1 MISLVVAVAENG
13 VIGSKNGLPW
23 HLPADLKKFKQ
34 LTTGHTIV
42 MGRKTWE
49 SIGRPLPERRMLV
62 VTRDPEKL
70 AGAPVEAFASLGAA
84 LAAAGEDEVFVIG
97 GGEIFREALPKAG
110 RVYLTRV
117 HAEIPGDVTF
127 PTLLE
132 SEWREVSREDHDAD
146 EKNLH
151 AYSFLSFERISQ

>member
-1 MISLVVAVAENG
+1 MISLIVAVAENG

-34 LTTGHTIV
+34 LTIGHTIV

-70 AGAPVEAFASLGAA
+70 AGAPVEAFISLDAA
-84 LAAAGEDEVFVIG
+84 LAAAGEDKVFVIG
-97 GGEIFREALPKAG
+97 GGEIYREALPIAG
-110 RVYLTRV
+110 RISLTRI

-127 PTLLE
+127 PELLD

-146 EKNLH
+146 EKNPH
-151 AYSFLSFERISQ
+151 AYSFLTYERISQ

>member
-13 VIGSKNGLPW
+13 VIGGKNGLPW

-34 LTTGHTIV
+34 LTTGHAII

-62 VTRDPEKL
+62 VTRDPAKL
-70 AGAPVEAFASLGAA
+70 AGAPVEAFASLEAA
-84 LAAAGEDEVFVIG
+84 LAAAGEGEVFVIG
-97 GGEIFREALPKAG
+97 GGEIFREALPKTG

-117 HAEIPGDVTF
+117 QVEIPGDVTF
-127 PTLLE
+127 PDMPE
-132 SEWREVSREDHDAD
+132 REWREISREDHAAD
-146 EKNLH
+146 EKNPY
-151 AYSFLSFERISQ
+151 AYTFFIYERI

>member
-1 MISLVVAVAENG
+1 MISLVVAVSENG

-23 HLPADLKKFKQ
+23 HLPADLKKFKT
-34 LTTGHTIV
+34 LTIGHAIV

-49 SIGRPLPERRMLV
+49 SIGRPLPDRRMLV
-62 VTRDPEKL
+62 VTREPAKL
-70 AGAPVEAFASLGAA
+70 AGAPVEAFVSLDAA

-97 GGEIFREALPKAG
+97 GGEIFREALPAAG

-127 PTLLE
+127 PDLPVSAWHETA
-132 SEWREVSREDHDAD
+132 REEHAAD
-146 EKNLH
+146 EKNPH
-151 AYSFLSFERISQ
+151 AYTFLTYERR

>member
-1 MISLVVAVAENG
+1 MISLVVAISENG

-34 LTTGHTIV
+34 LTTGHAII

-62 VTRDPEKL
+62 ITRDPGKL
-70 AGAPVEAFASLGAA
+70 AGAPVETFVSLDAA

-110 RVYLTRV
+110 RIYLTRV
-117 HAEIPGDVTF
+117 HA
-127 PTLLE
+127 
-132 SEWREVSREDHDAD
+132 
-146 EKNLH
+146 
-151 AYSFLSFERISQ
+151 